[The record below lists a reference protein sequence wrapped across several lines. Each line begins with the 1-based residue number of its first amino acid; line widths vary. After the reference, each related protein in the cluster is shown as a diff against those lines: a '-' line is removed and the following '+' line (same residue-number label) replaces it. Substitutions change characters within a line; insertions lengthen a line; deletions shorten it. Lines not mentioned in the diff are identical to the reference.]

1 MNRKQNLP
9 VVGCS
14 KCSRSAIAS
23 KNQLNIRAVYDSVPE
38 SDGLSVSCHSSQR
51 KRSNFTLIELLIV
64 TAIIAILAGMLMPAL
79 NKARETAQTIYC
91 TNNQKQ
97 IGMAFLTYAYSQKDW
112 MPLMAWHE
120 TRYSTYDFPDA
131 ATSAFFWVK
140 VASDYMG
147 GKFKK
152 YMITS
157 AGKQF
162 ICPAGPDDIWSVT
175 YNDTVT
181 TVSNYRY
188 ANACGWFYANHAT
201 EYGFANKT
209 NYGGRRLSRNKTPTR
224 TAVLED
230 GKCNVENKGA
240 LGFEVNNSLAGS
252 NMPLSSNKSG
262 ASNRHNG
269 YTNLLYADGHCARK
283 NLLKMTLEEYS
294 NTCGWKSIWS
304 Y

>member
-9 VVGCS
+9 VVGCGMR
-14 KCSRSAIAS
+14 SRSVLAFFQGGLKDHLNMAALPAS
-23 KNQLNIRAVYDSVPE
+23 Y
-38 SDGLSVSCHSSQR
+38 HSSR
-51 KRSNFTLIELLIV
+51 RSRSSFTLIELLIV

-152 YMITS
+152 YMVSS

-175 YNDTVT
+175 DNSGIT
-181 TVSNYRY
+181 TTISNYRY
-188 ANACGWFYANHAT
+188 ANACGWFYANHT
-201 EYGFANKT
+201 TQYGFADKT
-209 NYGGRRLSRNKTPTR
+209 NYGGRRLNRNKIPTR

-240 LGFEVNNSLAGS
+240 LGFVVNNSLSSS
-252 NMPLSSNKSG
+252 NMPLTDNKSG

-269 YTNLLYADGHCARK
+269 YTNLFFADGHCARK